1 MHKLSQLLT
10 RISFLFRRDRLGREL
25 EEEMEFHVEMKARE
39 YIEDGMDEREAWSAA
54 RRQFGNTTRLK
65 EESRRLWGIR
75 WLDILLQD
83 LRYARRVLTRSP
95 AFTLV
100 SVLSLA
106 LGIGVNATVFG
117 FVNSLLLRPLPLP
130 DNERLVRIQD
140 DNIPAYSDYIAFRER
155 VEAFEGLA
163 AYDFDSFNMFEGE
176 STGRVGVA
184 AVSGNYFDVLKV
196 NPALGRTFSPDE
208 DDRPGSTP
216 AAVISHGLW
225 QRRFGADPNVVGK
238 TFRMQRVAFT
248 VIGVAPKEFTG
259 ASIGQPHDLWIPF
272 ATELLLH
279 PESNR
284 LKYPDSY
291 QVRVIGRLKPDVSL
305 EQAQAAVET
314 VAAQQDQTPKVR
326 LFTDNPD
333 EQPATARAVIPA
345 TVLEM
350 GPNDRRK
357 AWLGVAAILTV
368 MGLVLLVACANVAN
382 LLLGRAAGR
391 RQEIA
396 VRLAMGAGR
405 GRIVRQ
411 LLTESILL
419 SLLGGAAGLI
429 LSRWTGDFLLSL
441 VSRQSSEI
449 AAAAA
454 LDLGLDWRLL
464 LFTLLLSL
472 ATGVAFGLVP
482 ALQISKPDL
491 VANLKAETAPP
502 ASGRR
507 RLNFRNALVVTQV
520 AVSTLLLIPAGLL
533 VRNIYHARSSDY
545 GFPTADRY
553 VTNVDL
559 GGLGYDENRQK
570 ILRGELLDKVRAIP
584 GVRSATLSQIVP
596 LSGVTMVIQLEVEGE
611 PAGAQATDVFS
622 EHDKS
627 FYALDQPGSLYL
639 NAVDTGY
646 FETMGIPLKA
656 GRDFSERD
664 DANAPDVIV
673 VNETLARRLA
683 PDGQAIG
690 RRLVE
695 RDPLN
700 KKTRYMEVVGVVRDV
715 KYIWPAER
723 PRYFAYRPLRQQS
736 DAASTFLTVHVAGD
750 LKTISEGLRSAAKSV
765 DASLPVEGLT
775 RLDEVVD
782 RRLGE
787 SKIII
792 WISGAI
798 GALALLLASV
808 GLYGVMAYTVAG
820 RTKEIG
826 IRVALGAG
834 RGRVRGMIL
843 ADGFALAAVGT
854 LVGLLISAAC
864 MRVMSSLLYGVSPTD
879 PLTYAGVSV
888 FLTAVALLACYVPAR
903 RATKVDPM
911 VALRYE

>member
-1 MHKLSQLLT
+1 VKKLSRLLT
-10 RISFLFRRDRLGREL
+10 KIFFPRRFADGARH
-25 EEEMEFHVEMKARE
+25 EEESGRGRAM
-39 YIEDGMDEREAWSAA
+39 
-54 RRQFGNTTRLK
+54 
-65 EESRRLWGIR
+65 R

-83 LRYARRVLTRSP
+83 LRYARRVLTKSP
-95 AFTLV
+95 AFTTV
-100 SVLSLA
+100 SVLSIA

-117 FVNSLLLRPLPLP
+117 FVNSLMLRPLPLP
-130 DNERLVRIQD
+130 GNERLVRIQD
-140 DNIPAYSDYIAFRER
+140 DNIPAYSDYLAFGER
-155 VEAFEGLA
+155 ADAFDGLA
-163 AYDFDSFNMFEGE
+163 AYDFDSFNMLDGE
-176 STGRVGVA
+176 SSGRVGVTV
-184 AVSGNYFDVLKV
+184 VSGNYFDVLKV
-196 NPALGRTFSPDE
+196 GPSLGRTFSPEE

-225 QRRFGADPNVVGK
+225 QRRFGADPNVVGR
-238 TFRMQRVAFT
+238 TFRLQSVPFT
-248 VIGVAPKEFTG
+248 VIGVAPREFTG
-259 ASIGQPHDLWIPF
+259 ASLGQPHDLWIPF

-284 LKYPDSY
+284 LKNPDSY
-291 QVRVIGRLKPDVSL
+291 QVRVIGRLKPGVSI
-305 EQAQAAVET
+305 EQAQAAVEV
-314 VAAQQDQTPKVR
+314 VAAQQDRTPKVR

-333 EQPATARAVIPA
+333 EQPATARTVTPA
-345 TVLEM
+345 TVLEL
-350 GPNDRRK
+350 GPRDRRQ
-357 AWLGVAAILTV
+357 AWLGVAAVLTV

-419 SLLGGAAGLI
+419 SLLGGAAGLV
-429 LSRWTGDFLLSL
+429 LSRWCGDLLLSL
-441 VSRQSSEI
+441 LARQSSEV
-449 AAAAA
+449 ATAAA
-454 LDLGLDWRLL
+454 LDLGMDWRLL
-464 LFTLLLSL
+464 LFTLLLST

-533 VRNIYHARSSDY
+533 LRNISGARSSDY

-553 VTNVDL
+553 VANVDL
-559 GGLGYDENRQK
+559 GGLGYDEKRQK
-570 ILRGELLDKVRAIP
+570 ILRGELLDKARAIP
-584 GVRSATLSQIVP
+584 GVRSATLSHIVP

-611 PAGAQATDVFS
+611 PEGAGGPDVFA
-622 EHDKS
+622 EHGES
-627 FYALDQPGSLYL
+627 LYALDQPGSLYL
-639 NAVDTGY
+639 NTVDTGY
-646 FETMGIPLKA
+646 FETMGIPLTA

-664 DANAPDVIV
+664 DASAPDVIV

-683 PDGQAIG
+683 HGGQALG
-690 RRLVE
+690 KRLVE
-695 RDPLN
+695 HDTLN

-715 KYIWPAER
+715 KYIWPSER
-723 PRYFAYRPLRQQS
+723 PRYFAYRPLRQNE
-736 DAASTFLTVHVAGD
+736 AGTTFLTVHGAGD
-750 LKTISEGLRSAAKSV
+750 LKTISAGLRSAARSV
-765 DASLPVEGLT
+765 DTSMAVEGLT
-775 RLDEVVD
+775 RLDEIID

-787 SKIII
+787 SKIVL
-792 WISGAI
+792 WMSGAI
-798 GALALLLASV
+798 GALALLLASI

-834 RGRVRGMIL
+834 RGRVSRMIL
-843 ADGFALAAVGT
+843 ADGLALAAVGT
-854 LVGLLISAAC
+854 LVGLLLSAAC
-864 MRVMSSLLYGVSPTD
+864 MRVMGSLLYGVSPTD
-879 PLTYAGVSV
+879 PLTYVGVSV

-911 VALRYE
+911 VALRHE